1 MSAVRWSGMLLGG
14 LLAACA
20 SGSLPPAAGEKRDV
34 RTGAPES
41 GLPWRLH
48 LPDTATGEH
57 PLRLLVWMHP
67 SGGSANALVE
77 PLAPAF
83 AERGW
88 ALLVVTDKDFSG
100 WRGQEANRLMLGT
113 LPDVARLPGV
123 DARQPV
129 LLGFSA
135 GAQMAL
141 ELWAA
146 RPGAFGGLVLLAG
159 APRLSQG
166 SEQLPPAGEAR
177 ARVPLLAVVGAGDG
191 SAPLWREASRTWP
204 AAGLSLEVLEVL
216 GRGHEWLL
224 GDEAALARVL
234 EWLQARAA
242 GWWRCEGPSR
252 GPRNSQFTVRSEGC
266 LGATS

>member
-1 MSAVRWSGMLLGG
+1 MGAVLAA

-20 SGSLPPAAGEKRDV
+20 SRSTPPMAGERNV
-34 RTGAPES
+34 HTGAPPS

-48 LPDTATGEH
+48 LPDTATETH

-83 AERGW
+83 AQRGW

-123 DARQPV
+123 DVRQPV

-146 RPGAFGGLVLLAG
+146 RPEAFGGLVLLAG

-166 SEQLPPAGEAR
+166 SEERPPAGETR
-177 ARVPLLAVVGAGDG
+177 ARVPLLALVGARDG

-204 AAGLSLEVLEVL
+204 AAGLRLEVQEVSE
-216 GRGHEWLL
+216 RGHEWLL
-224 GDEAALARVL
+224 GDSAPLARVL
-234 EWLQARAA
+234 EWLQA
-242 GWWRCEGPSR
+242 
-252 GPRNSQFTVRSEGC
+252 
-266 LGATS
+266 LATP

>member
-1 MSAVRWSGMLLGG
+1 MRWVGALLGG

-20 SGSLPPAAGEKRDV
+20 SVSPPPPAGDRDV
-34 RTGAPES
+34 RTGTPPS

-113 LPDVARLPGV
+113 LPDVARVPGV

-146 RPGAFGGLVLLAG
+146 RPGALGGLVLLAG

-166 SEQLPPAGEAR
+166 SEQLPPAGEDR
-177 ARVPLLAVVGAGDG
+177 ARVPLLAVVGARDG
-191 SAPLWREASRTWP
+191 GAPLWREASHTWP
-204 AAGLSLEVLEVL
+204 AAGLRLEVLEVP

-234 EWLQARAA
+234 EWLQ
-242 GWWRCEGPSR
+242 
-252 GPRNSQFTVRSEGC
+252 T
-266 LGATS
+266 LATR

>member
-1 MSAVRWSGMLLGG
+1 MGALLGA
-14 LLAACA
+14 LLAAC
-20 SGSLPPAAGEKRDV
+20 SSHVSQRPGGDWNV
-34 RTGAPES
+34 RTGAPAS

-48 LPDTATGEH
+48 LPEAATREH

-67 SGGSANALVE
+67 SGGSANALIE

-83 AERGW
+83 AQRGW
-88 ALLVVTDKDFSG
+88 ALLVVTEKDFSE

-113 LPDVARLPGV
+113 LPDVARLPEV
-123 DARQPV
+123 DVRQPV

-146 RPGAFGGLVLLAG
+146 RPGALGGLVLLSG

-166 SEQLPPAGEAR
+166 SEAQPPRGEAR
-177 ARVPLLAVVGAGDG
+177 AQVPLLALVGARDG
-191 SAPLWREASRTWP
+191 SAPLWREASHTWST
-204 AAGLSLEVLEVL
+204 AGLRLEVYEVP

-224 GDEAALARVL
+224 AEAAPLARVL
-234 EWLQARAA
+234 EWLQQ
-242 GWWRCEGPSR
+242 
-252 GPRNSQFTVRSEGC
+252 RNLECGR
-266 LGATS
+266 